1 MKKLVIPIM
10 ILIVA
15 FILFSSFKSLNNDS
29 RDFSSTNDIFE
40 NINIDG
46 NELSVK
52 YNLGNMIDE
61 EIPYGNKVTKVID
74 ITNDMDKNISFAVSI
89 SEVILSDEYLRYNVL
104 YSYEDSGYQNLSD
117 AVSLIGD
124 DNLAYNL
131 VVASKS
137 SLSLKIEFY
146 ANNQVDKTKFTG
158 KLSIVSNLSEKDI
171 YRKDILSIQSE
182 IMSNI
187 QALNGINERGY
198 YIVDVSTL
206 SSNISESFKGY
217 VLIDASDY
225 SNPTFNYFVSNGKYI
240 LNNFKLVKNEVSKKS
255 ILDYDENIFSNF
267 NEEKVCSLFTKKEC
281 VDFKDLTFNPSG
293 GKENFY
299 KFSME
304 VINMVKS
311 DFKGNQKSVYIYD
324 VKEDIEN
331 NTNMRGYIL
340 IDNTPNN
347 PEYYIYLTNDIYM
360 VTGYNITKFGD
371 FKVNSNTIRSYT
383 DTGFNLSSENMMK
396 VCDFSGFSECVN
408 KVGEKLS

>member
-10 ILIVA
+10 VLIVA

-46 NELSVK
+46 NELAVK

-74 ITNDMDKNISFAVSI
+74 ITNDMDKDISFAVSI
-89 SEVILSDEYLRYNVL
+89 SEVILSDEYLRYNVF
-104 YSYEDSGYQNLSD
+104 YSYGDSGYQNLSD
-117 AVSLIGD
+117 AVSLVGD

-131 VVASKS
+131 VVAAKS

-146 ANNQVDKTKFTG
+146 GNNQVDKTKFTG
-158 KLSIVSNLSEKDI
+158 KLSVISNLSEKDI
-171 YRKDILSIQSE
+171 YRKDILAIQSE

-198 YIVDVSTL
+198 YVVDVSTL
-206 SSNISESFKGY
+206 SSDISKSFKGY

-240 LNNFKLVKNEVSKKS
+240 LNNYKVVKNEVSKKS
-255 ILDYDENIFSNF
+255 VLDYDENIVSNF

-281 VDFKDLTFNPSG
+281 VDFKNLTFNPSG

-324 VKEDIEN
+324 VKKDIEN
-331 NTNMRGYIL
+331 NTNIRGYIL
-340 IDNTPNN
+340 VDNTLP
-347 PEYYIYLTNDIYM
+347 PSLWK
-360 VTGYNITKFGD
+360 TGHPALHRTE
-371 FKVNSNTIRSYT
+371 TAPTPR
-383 DTGFNLSSENMMK
+383 
-396 VCDFSGFSECVN
+396 
-408 KVGEKLS
+408 

>member
-1 MKKLVIPIM
+1 MV
-10 ILIVA
+10 LIVA

-46 NELSVK
+46 NELAVK

-74 ITNDMDKNISFAVSI
+74 ITNDMDKDISFAVSI
-89 SEVILSDEYLRYNVL
+89 SEVILSDEYLRYNVF
-104 YSYEDSGYQNLSD
+104 YSYGNSGYQNLSD
-117 AVSLIGD
+117 AVSLVGD

-131 VVASKS
+131 VVAAKS
-137 SLSLKIEFY
+137 SLSLKIAFY
-146 ANNQVDKTKFTG
+146 GNNQVDKTKFTG
-158 KLSIVSNLSEKDI
+158 KLSVISNLSEKDI
-171 YRKDILSIQSE
+171 YRKDILAIQSE

-198 YIVDVSTL
+198 YVVDVSTL
-206 SSNISESFKGY
+206 SSDISKSFKGY

-240 LNNFKLVKNEVSKKS
+240 LNNYKLVKNDVSKKS
-255 ILDYDENIFSNF
+255 VLDYDENIVSNF

-293 GKENFY
+293 GKE
-299 KFSME
+299 
-304 VINMVKS
+304 S

-324 VKEDIEN
+324 VKKDIEN
-331 NTNMRGYIL
+331 NTNIRGYIL
-340 IDNTPNN
+340 VDNTPNN

-360 VTGYNITKFGD
+360 VTGYNITKFGN

-383 DTGFNLSSENMMK
+383 DTGFNLSSENMLK

-408 KVGEKLS
+408 KLGEKLS

>member
-1 MKKLVIPIM
+1 MV
-10 ILIVA
+10 LIVA

-46 NELSVK
+46 NELAVK

-74 ITNDMDKNISFAVSI
+74 ITNDMDKDISFAVSI
-89 SEVILSDEYLRYNVL
+89 SEVILSDEYLRYNVF
-104 YSYEDSGYQNLSD
+104 YSYGDSGYQNLSD
-117 AVSLIGD
+117 AVSLVGD

-131 VVASKS
+131 VVAAKS

-146 ANNQVDKTKFTG
+146 GNNQVDKTKFTG
-158 KLSIVSNLSEKDI
+158 KLSVISNLSEKDI
-171 YRKDILSIQSE
+171 YRKDILAIQSE

-198 YIVDVSTL
+198 YVVDVSTL
-206 SSNISESFKGY
+206 SSDISKSFKGY

-240 LNNFKLVKNEVSKKS
+240 LNNYKVVKNEVSKKS
-255 ILDYDENIFSNF
+255 VLDYDENIVSNF

-281 VDFKDLTFNPSG
+281 VDFKNLTFNSSG

-324 VKEDIEN
+324 VKKDIEN
-331 NTNMRGYIL
+331 NTNIRGYIL
-340 IDNTPNN
+340 VDNTPNN

-360 VTGYNITKFGD
+360 VTGYNITKFGN

-383 DTGFNLSSENMMK
+383 DTGFNLSSENMLK

-408 KVGEKLS
+408 KLGEKLS